1 MKIGLTGA
9 TGFIGQH
16 LLKDYAGSHTFI
28 AATSHA
34 DDRGFYR
41 HSNIRYVFSDYS
53 VDSYRSI
60 FAGCDC
66 IVHLGAVKSSP
77 GAEKK
82 MESFYGSITACE
94 NIFYA
99 AQCLGIEN
107 IVNISSRCVY
117 HPSLPKPFKEE
128 LTAPLNRYGTAKL
141 CTESIAEIFNRNY
154 GMKIKSLRLA
164 QVLGLGMRREDLPA
178 VYLSK
183 SLAKEPLSV
192 YGKGASRKEYI
203 YIKDVTAAVL
213 KACRHSECSGAFNIG
228 SRESTSNLELA
239 QAYCSVF
246 ENPEGI
252 QMLPDKAEDGLSFLM
267 DVTKARRQL
276 GFHAV
281 FHLADA
287 LCDMKRELEEK
298 K

>member
-99 AQCLGIEN
+99 AQCLGIEL
-107 IVNISSRCVY
+107 
-117 HPSLPKPFKEE
+117 SLIHI
-128 LTAPLNRYGTAKL
+128 LY
-141 CTESIAEIFNRNY
+141 
-154 GMKIKSLRLA
+154 
-164 QVLGLGMRREDLPA
+164 
-178 VYLSK
+178 
-183 SLAKEPLSV
+183 
-192 YGKGASRKEYI
+192 
-203 YIKDVTAAVL
+203 AA
-213 KACRHSECSGAFNIG
+213 
-228 SRESTSNLELA
+228 
-239 QAYCSVF
+239 
-246 ENPEGI
+246 
-252 QMLPDKAEDGLSFLM
+252 
-267 DVTKARRQL
+267 
-276 GFHAV
+276 
-281 FHLADA
+281 
-287 LCDMKRELEEK
+287 
-298 K
+298 

>member
-99 AQCLGIEN
+99 AQCL
-107 IVNISSRCVY
+107 
-117 HPSLPKPFKEE
+117 SL
-128 LTAPLNRYGTAKL
+128 
-141 CTESIAEIFNRNY
+141 IHI
-154 GMKIKSLRLA
+154 
-164 QVLGLGMRREDLPA
+164 
-178 VYLSK
+178 
-183 SLAKEPLSV
+183 
-192 YGKGASRKEYI
+192 
-203 YIKDVTAAVL
+203 
-213 KACRHSECSGAFNIG
+213 
-228 SRESTSNLELA
+228 
-239 QAYCSVF
+239 
-246 ENPEGI
+246 
-252 QMLPDKAEDGLSFLM
+252 
-267 DVTKARRQL
+267 
-276 GFHAV
+276 
-281 FHLADA
+281 
-287 LCDMKRELEEK
+287 
-298 K
+298 